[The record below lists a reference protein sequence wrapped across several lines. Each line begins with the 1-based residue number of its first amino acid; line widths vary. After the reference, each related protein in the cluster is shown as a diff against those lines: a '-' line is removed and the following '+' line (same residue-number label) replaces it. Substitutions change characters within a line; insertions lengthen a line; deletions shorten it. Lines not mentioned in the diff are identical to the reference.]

1 MNLLEYLW
9 PMRWNSRS
17 APFRSTRTGTPGYF
31 ASNVLAMRS
40 AAERSIE
47 VYQTTLPSFLA
58 ASISAGEIVLAGGKS
73 SHVTWARTGTA
84 SIVADASVAA
94 PLSVSRRV
102 KVLRMAFPP

>member
-1 MNLLEYLW
+1 
-9 PMRWNSRS
+9 
-17 APFRSTRTGTPGYF
+17 
-31 ASNVLAMRS
+31 MRS

-58 ASISAGEIVLAGGKS
+58 ASISAGVIVLAGGAFD
-73 SHVTWARTGTA
+73 VTWARTGTA